1 MNQEFEILQAN
12 MKILRILSDCSQEE
26 TAEKLHISRS
36 TYASY
41 EAGFRTP
48 DLVILQKLSRL
59 YDVSLSDL
67 VYLPL
72 DDLLYSQLCIKQ
84 NLDLFSEILPL
95 YENLSPSA
103 KNRIMEKIN
112 ALREGEKLLTSL
124 HRFCTFQLEKTG
136 SAEAPRSPNASESAN
151 SPKPPSAS
159 RS

>member
-72 DDLLYSQLCIKQ
+72 DDLLYSQLPLPRIGSWKKSMP
-84 NLDLFSEILPL
+84 SEK
-95 YENLSPSA
+95 A
-103 KNRIMEKIN
+103 K
-112 ALREGEKLLTSL
+112 S
-124 HRFCTFQLEKTG
+124 
-136 SAEAPRSPNASESAN
+136 S
-151 SPKPPSAS
+151 
-159 RS
+159 

>member
-84 NLDLFSEILPL
+84 NLDLFS
-95 YENLSPSA
+95 
-103 KNRIMEKIN
+103 
-112 ALREGEKLLTSL
+112 
-124 HRFCTFQLEKTG
+124 
-136 SAEAPRSPNASESAN
+136 
-151 SPKPPSAS
+151 
-159 RS
+159 